1 MEGSGHFLREKL
13 DSCDCRSGVCL
24 YARLHASHLGSG
36 SVGIAV
42 CCSVLQCVIVC
53 YSVLQCVAARC
64 SVLQRVAVCSFS
76 TYMPRIQDR
85 VKL

>member
-42 CCSVLQCVIVC
+42 CCSVLQCVAVC
-53 YSVLQCVAARC
+53 YSVL
-64 SVLQRVAVCSFS
+64 
-76 TYMPRIQDR
+76 
-85 VKL
+85 